1 MYSIPP
7 FPALREY
14 IRFPRFA
21 DHPNDYQVIVNHIQA
36 GGILLKA
43 IRNHDI
49 WTTKKPCVCRASD
62 CQKSQRR
69 AGFFGT
75 MK

>member
-1 MYSIPP
+1 LVFVHDSIPP

-36 GGILLKA
+36 VV
-43 IRNHDI
+43 DS
-49 WTTKKPCVCRASD
+49 V
-62 CQKSQRR
+62 KSN
-69 AGFFGT
+69 T
-75 MK
+75 